1 MGKMMLD
8 HFLTKVFGK
17 ASKKAVLAK
26 YRLNVGMLEPSY
38 ESLQDLEIIR
48 DEDIEGLPANLDVW
62 NFQFESYAF
71 RLVMNPN
78 IHVLDP
84 DPFGR
89 GRLVAAFG
97 RKADEENFIALNDRI
112 WFRQLDGLR
121 EMMPEL
127 ESLFPP
133 RA

>member
-1 MGKMMLD
+1 MLD

-17 ASKKAVLAK
+17 TSRKAVLAK

-38 ESLQDLEIIR
+38 ERLQELEIVR
-48 DEDIEGLPANLDVW
+48 DVDIEGLPANLDVW

-89 GRLVAAFG
+89 GRLVAAFI
-97 RKADEENFIALNDRI
+97 RKAGEENFTPLNDRV

-127 ESLFPP
+127 DSLFPP